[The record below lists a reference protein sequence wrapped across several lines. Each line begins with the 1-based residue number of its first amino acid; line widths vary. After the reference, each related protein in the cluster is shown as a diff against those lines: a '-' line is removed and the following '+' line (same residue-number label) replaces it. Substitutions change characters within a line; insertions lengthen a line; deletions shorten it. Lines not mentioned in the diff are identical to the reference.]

1 MELNREQKDKLK
13 NKLIGFCEELGG
25 IIEDRAV
32 VLNIALESNY
42 NNYGGLM
49 FKIYK
54 NYFGYET
61 NKTRFITI
69 FDVKD
74 KQFKDSVYNHWKHE
88 NNYISYYKDF
98 MLDILMNKDKIL
110 RIVKEKINSDKVL
123 LDTIL
128 GD

>member
-13 NKLIGFCEELGG
+13 NKLISFCEELGG
-25 IIEDRAV
+25 IIEDRGIS
-32 VLNIALESNY
+32 LEIALESNY

-69 FDVKD
+69 FNVKD
-74 KQFKDSVYNHWKHE
+74 KQFKDSVYNHWK
-88 NNYISYYKDF
+88 NNEYISYYSDAI
-98 MLDILMNKDKIL
+98 LDVLMNKDKIL
-110 RIVKEKINSDKVL
+110 RIVKEKIKNNEEL
-123 LDTIL
+123 LNAIL
-128 GD
+128 ED

>member
-13 NKLIGFCEELGG
+13 NKLISFCEELGG
-25 IIEDRAV
+25 IIEDRGIS
-32 VLNIALESNY
+32 LEIALESNY

-61 NKTRFITI
+61 SKTRFTTI
-69 FDVKD
+69 FDVKH
-74 KQFKDSVYNHWKHE
+74 KDSKNSVYYLYK
-88 NNYISYYKDF
+88 NNEYISYYSDVI
-98 MLDILMNKDKIL
+98 LDVLMNKDNIL
-110 RIVKEKINSDKVL
+110 RIVKEKIDSDKVL
-123 LDTIL
+123 LDKIL

>member
-13 NKLIGFCEELGG
+13 NKLISFCEELGG
-25 IIEDRAV
+25 IIEDRGIS
-32 VLNIALESNY
+32 LEIALESNY

-69 FDVKD
+69 FNVKD
-74 KQFKDSVYNHWKHE
+74 KQFKDSVYNYWK
-88 NNYISYYKDF
+88 NNEYISYYSDAI
-98 MLDILMNKDKIL
+98 LDVLMNKDKIL
-110 RIVKEKINSDKVL
+110 RIVKEKIKNNEEL
-123 LDTIL
+123 LNAIL
-128 GD
+128 ED